1 MTVFIFGN
9 PDVEED
15 SLPLKILPE
24 LRKKC
29 PGIDFLTKDPNEDF
43 ELPEGAVI
51 IDAVAGLKEI
61 RVFDS
66 LDDFQAPPRMTLHD
80 FDLFG
85 HLQLLKKLG
94 KLPSKIKIIG
104 VPPMIS
110 EKEALNSIVTIL
122 LAT

>member
-43 ELPEGAVI
+43 ELPEEAVI
-51 IDAVAGLKEI
+51 IDVVAGLKETH
-61 RVFDS
+61 VFDS
-66 LDDFQAPPRMTLHD
+66 LEDFEAPPRMTLHD

-104 VPPMIS
+104 VPPMMSEEEAIDSIMAVLIS
-110 EKEALNSIVTIL
+110 T
-122 LAT
+122 

>member
-9 PDVEED
+9 QDVEGD
-15 SLPLKILPE
+15 FLPLKILPE
-24 LRKKC
+24 LRKRC
-29 PGIDFLTKDPNEDF
+29 PGVDFLAKDPNEDF
-43 ELPEGAVI
+43 ELPEGTVI
-51 IDAVAGLKEI
+51 IDVVAGLKEI

-66 LDDFQAPPRMTLHD
+66 LEDFEAPPRMTLHD

-94 KLPSKIKIIG
+94 KPPSKIKIIG
-104 VPPMIS
+104 VPPTIS
-110 EKEALNSIVTIL
+110 EEEALNSIVTIL